1 MGRQQGL
8 LVDIQALFRKDRFPI
23 GKIGNERGNTHA
35 QKKKGGIKPMVRVS
49 SMTCMQT
56 KSSLLSPKQALDA
69 APQ

>member
-35 QKKKGGIKPMVRVS
+35 QKKKGE
-49 SMTCMQT
+49 
-56 KSSLLSPKQALDA
+56 
-69 APQ
+69 